1 VSTVDPSLPD
11 KVVLVHRALGGHGIK
26 HAFGGALALAYYA
39 EPRSTIDIDI
49 NVFAPVTDSADVL
62 GALAPLGVDTST
74 PPAGFE
80 QHGQVRVMWGRV
92 PLDLFF
98 AYDPLHAA
106 MARSVRTVPFGAD
119 TIPVLSPEHLMICK
133 VVFNRPKD
141 WLDIE
146 QMLLI
151 VDDLQAAEVR
161 AWVERILGS
170 DDGRLTRLDGT
181 VADIVGTTN
190 RPGPGPPEGSEGG
203 G

>member
-1 VSTVDPSLPD
+1 VSATDPSLPD
-11 KVVLVHRALGGHGIK
+11 KVVLVHGALGGRGIN

-49 NVFAPVTDSADVL
+49 NVFAPVTDSSEVL
-62 GALAPLGVDTST
+62 RALAPLGVDTAT
-74 PPAGFE
+74 PPGGFE

-106 MARSVRTVPFGAD
+106 MARSVRTVPFGDD

-133 VVFNRPKD
+133 VVFNRAKD

-146 QMLLI
+146 QMLLV
-151 VDDLQAAEVR
+151 VDDLDTADVHG
-161 AWVERILGS
+161 WVARILGF
-170 DDGRLTRLDGT
+170 DDARLIRFDRT
-181 VADIVGTTN
+181 VTDVVGTT
-190 RPGPGPPEGSEGG
+190 GPGGAGRSGG
-203 G
+203 

>member
-1 VSTVDPSLPD
+1 MSATEPSLPD
-11 KVVLVHRALGGHGIK
+11 KVVLLHGALGAQGID

-49 NVFAPVTDSADVL
+49 NVFAPVTDSSEVL
-62 GALAPLGVDTST
+62 GALAPLGVDTAT
-74 PPAGFE
+74 PPGGFE

-98 AYDPLHAA
+98 AYDPLHEA
-106 MARSVRTVPFGAD
+106 MARSVRTVPFGDD

-151 VDDLQAAEVR
+151 VDDLDAADVR
-161 AWVERILGS
+161 VWVARILGA
-170 DDGRLTRLDGT
+170 DDARVARFDRT
-181 VADIVGTTN
+181 VADVVGAI
-190 RPGPGPPEGSEGG
+190 GPGGAG
-203 G
+203 

>member
-1 VSTVDPSLPD
+1 VSATEPSLPD
-11 KVVLVHRALGGHGIK
+11 KVVLLHRALGAQGID

-49 NVFAPVTDSADVL
+49 NVFAPVTDSSEVL
-62 GALAPLGVDTST
+62 GALAPLGVDTAT
-74 PPAGFE
+74 PPGGFE

-106 MARSVRTVPFGAD
+106 MARSVRTVPFGDD
-119 TIPVLSPEHLMICK
+119 TIPVLAPEHLMICK

-151 VDDLQAAEVR
+151 VDDLDAADVR
-161 AWVERILGS
+161 VWVTRILGA
-170 DDGRLTRLDGT
+170 DDARVTRFDRT
-181 VADIVGTTN
+181 VADVVGAV
-190 RPGPGPPEGSEGG
+190 GPGGAG
-203 G
+203 